1 LVSETVLAIATTSL
15 VVELIAFG
23 LLTLGYFQK
32 RIRNYRQHGITMTV
46 AVVLHLVVIFS
57 WMIASLVIFLRA
69 APLDLG
75 NILEDAAL
83 AHVALGMVA
92 ASLGVWLIGIWHL
105 QADVQKC
112 FGRKR
117 LMLTTLILWS
127 VAVLLGIFL
136 YYVVIMS

>member
-1 LVSETVLAIATTSL
+1 
-15 VVELIAFG
+15 
-23 LLTLGYFQK
+23 
-32 RIRNYRQHGITMTV
+32 MTV

-83 AHVALGMVA
+83 AHVALGTVA

-127 VAVLLGIFL
+127 AAVLLGIFL